1 MSEREYLDMIISE
14 RIGLLVRREEPE
26 GEDPASDR
34 GEEIIRGL
42 PEEKRVLM
50 EAYISRLVEVSA
62 GHERYLYL
70 NGVEDGIRLML
81 EIERVRRG
89 GAFERGRSKDL

>member
-1 MSEREYLDMIISE
+1 
-14 RIGLLVRREEPE
+14 
-26 GEDPASDR
+26 
-34 GEEIIRGL
+34 
-42 PEEKRVLM
+42 M

-70 NGVEDGIRLML
+70 KGVEDGIRLMS

-89 GAFERGRSKDL
+89 GSFENGGSGDV

>member
-1 MSEREYLDMIISE
+1 MSERDYWDMVISE

-26 GEDPASDR
+26 GEDPVSDR
-34 GEEIIRGL
+34 GEEIIREL
-42 PEEKRVLM
+42 PEEKRASM

-70 NGVEDGIRLML
+70 KGVEDGIRLML
-81 EIERVRRG
+81 EVEQVRRG
-89 GAFERGRSKDL
+89 GAFERGRSKEI